1 MKYHDHTEILPLLE
15 GAGESWAYVKDDD
28 TRHEL
33 RTTLAFGFAEINGAS
48 ALLQWLVRG
57 HNEGRS
63 LIALLNE
70 AARDIDE
77 DGQRLTALDGL
88 AFTGKPLPPEHA
100 ARLDMTLTLATMEA
114 NGAAALLEWLM
125 REHEKGRPL
134 NALLDAAY
142 SQLDDDGRHLQALR
156 EQLACQGGRHAKR

>member
-15 GAGESWAYVKDDD
+15 GAGQSWAHVKDDD
-28 TRHEL
+28 TRREL

-48 ALLQWLVRG
+48 AL
-57 HNEGRS
+57 
-63 LIALLNE
+63 
-70 AARDIDE
+70 
-77 DGQRLTALDGL
+77 DGL
-88 AFTGKPLPPEHA
+88 AFTGKPLPP
-100 ARLDMTLTLATMEA
+100 
-114 NGAAALLEWLM
+114 
-125 REHEKGRPL
+125 EHEKGRPL

>member
-1 MKYHDHTEILPLLE
+1 MKYRDHAEILPLLE
-15 GAGESWAYVKDDD
+15 GAGESWAHVKDDD

-33 RTTLAFGFAEINGAS
+33 RTTLAFGFGFAEINGAS

-77 DGQRLTALDGL
+77 DGQRLTALAELL
-88 AFTGKPLPPEHA
+88 ARGEGGGHA
-100 ARLDMTLTLATMEA
+100 I
-114 NGAAALLEWLM
+114 
-125 REHEKGRPL
+125 
-134 NALLDAAY
+134 
-142 SQLDDDGRHLQALR
+142 Q
-156 EQLACQGGRHAKR
+156 